1 MRGKLR
7 DKRTEMKRENFKRE
21 SMERRRPNRRENRN
35 MALLNLQLDQEEYLL
50 DEDDEVLVWMGGAAS
65 PPTPTATPAPP
76 CGAIQ

>member
-50 DEDDEVLVWMGGAAS
+50 DEDDEVLAEK
-65 PPTPTATPAPP
+65 T
-76 CGAIQ
+76 IK